1 MLANRLSHFLRAAA
15 FAALLALAGCQ
26 SAPVQEMSDAR
37 QAINV
42 AKEAGAEQH
51 APDYLRAAMT
61 YLERAEGFL
70 SQRQYK
76 QARREAVKAKASA
89 MDALRPDTNH
99 IPAEPVNTVVK

>member
-1 MLANRLSHFLRAAA
+1 MPANRLSHFLRAAA
-15 FAALLALAGCQ
+15 FAILLGLAACQ

-42 AKEAGAEQH
+42 AKEAGAEEY
-51 APDYLRAAMT
+51 APDYLKAAMT
-61 YLERAEGFL
+61 YLKRAEGFL
-70 SQRQYK
+70 SQRQYE

-99 IPAEPVNTVVK
+99 VPAEPVDTVVE